1 MEVEATSSNAVAISR
16 GESPTE
22 GERFLPRKP
31 GLKNPGILFFNA
43 KTQRRKGAT
52 RIESL

>member
-22 GERFLPRKP
+22 AEQISTATAGVEKSR
-31 GLKNPGILFFNA
+31 LFVF
-43 KTQRRKGAT
+43 
-52 RIESL
+52 